1 MSMYAL
7 TPFTVKRQSGVAMV
21 EFAIVLPL
29 MLLLILGVA
38 ELGRAFMQ
46 YNILTKAVRDGARH
60 LAQYAPFGS
69 SGTVNINAQLVL
81 ETQNLVVYGDSA
93 GVGIALLE
101 GFSPGQVTA
110 LDAGSENVRVD
121 ASYSYQPLYGP
132 ALTTFGFGSSIP
144 VNFTMQASVTM
155 KAIP

>member
-1 MSMYAL
+1 
-7 TPFTVKRQSGVAMV
+7 MV

-29 MLLLILGVA
+29 LLLLILGVA

-46 YNILTKAVRDGARH
+46 YNILTKTVRDGARH

-69 SGTVNINAQLVL
+69 SGTLNINAQLEL
-81 ETQNLVVYGDSA
+81 ETKNLVVYGNSLGLDSP
-93 GVGIALLE
+93 LLAD
-101 GFSPGQVTA
+101 FSTGQVTV

-121 ASYSYQPLYGP
+121 ASYPYQPLYGP

-144 VNFTMQASVTM
+144 VGFTMQASVTM